1 MIKKALHTK
10 SIYRSNLISDIRIAK
25 EAGFSA
31 VEMVGSKVLNYLD
44 AGHDVKYVKEVLKQY
59 DMKIVSVNDIAHV
72 ERNDAQSVEK
82 MCREA
87 KILSKFCYD
96 VGCDCIQ
103 LVPLCAHEGKPWNEV
118 KKLTAQSV
126 VKVLDIGAEK
136 GIKFQLEPVAWSP
149 INSLPKSLDFIAET
163 KRDNL
168 KMVIDFWHLWY
179 GQGTTLEDVANLD
192 KDMICNIHFCDG
204 KRNPEGTVC
213 DEEDLRGWWAGEGD
227 INMKDWVEAVKK
239 TGYDGWWSYE
249 LISKRHWELDTKLVA
264 EKCSRLMD
272 EYIFNDMKK

>member
-1 MIKKALHTK
+1 MAKKSLHTK

-25 EAGFSA
+25 EAGYDA
-31 VEMVGSKVLNYLD
+31 VEMVGSKVLNYLE
-44 AGHDVKYVKEVLKQY
+44 AGHDVEYVKEVLKKY

-72 ERNDAQSVEK
+72 ERTDQESIDR
-82 MCREA
+82 MCYEA
-87 KILSKFCYD
+87 KMLSQFCQD

-118 KKLTAQSV
+118 KKLTASSV
-126 VKVLDIGAEK
+126 VRVLDIGAEK

-149 INSLPKSLDFIAET
+149 INSLPKSLDFIEET

-179 GQGTTLEDVANLD
+179 GNGTTPEDVANLD
-192 KDMICNIHFCDG
+192 KSMICNIHFCDG

-213 DEEDLRGWWAGEGD
+213 DEEDLRGWYAGEGD
-227 INMKDWVEAVKK
+227 IPMEVWVDAVKK
-239 TGYDGWWSYE
+239 TGYDGYWSYE
-249 LISKRHWELDTKLVA
+249 LISKRHWEMDTKEVA
-264 EKCSRLMD
+264 EKTKALLD
-272 EYIFNDMKK
+272 KYLD